1 MRAAVLGR
9 ALKLSALALLV
20 GAPGALALG
29 RVLEAR
35 MFGAASPDAL
45 GLVLLS
51 GAIGAAALLSALPP
65 AIRAAAVDPASILRA
80 E

>member
-1 MRAAVLGR
+1 
-9 ALKLSALALLV
+9 
-20 GAPGALALG
+20 
-29 RVLEAR
+29 

-51 GAIGAAALLSALPP
+51 GAIGAAALLSALSP